1 MPPKRTST
9 SKNSTAISNDEV
21 TNNTGAANIDGSSNS
36 DVGNDSGIDLTLD
49 IIGVDELQNH
59 GINVADIQKL
69 KSAGIHSISVSN
81 NLFIYNF
88 FVGSKI
94 NTNN

>member
-1 MPPKRTST
+1 MGPKRTAT
-9 SKNSTAISNDEV
+9 SKNSTTIASDEA
-21 TNNTGAANIDGSSNS
+21 NTTSTLAMDGSSNS

-69 KSAGIHSISVSN
+69 KSAGIHSISVN
-81 NLFIYNF
+81 IYFTLFIF
-88 FVGSKI
+88 
-94 NTNN
+94 